1 MEGAALGAASMGPGT
16 HSKAVIFDPNGP
28 GMGLDLDFNI
38 FDVGNTNSDAINFD
52 HDVANFS
59 YNNIDRDF
67 DFNDY
72 NLGELDINIGMQYS
86 TNTAATANFDFGDA
100 LQATKEAESVALLSS
115 TNTAAT
121 ADFDFGDALQ
131 ATKEAESV
139 ALPQLP
145 IGNEKCEELT
155 LAEVYN
161 PGTSML
167 QEPVPSH
174 SSTEMRAQKRKKTD
188 EVDKGDI
195 LPEGSR
201 RNRNK
206 TARARGL
213 DSLV

>member
-1 MEGAALGAASMGPGT
+1 MRLDIIHTVLRIGFNLLMEGAALGAASMGPGT

-86 TNTAATANFDFGDA
+86 TSTAATAN
-100 LQATKEAESVALLSS
+100 
-115 TNTAAT
+115 
-121 ADFDFGDALQ
+121 FDFGDALQ

>member
-100 LQATKEAESVALLSS
+100 LQATKEAESVAL
-115 TNTAAT
+115 
-121 ADFDFGDALQ
+121 
-131 ATKEAESV
+131 
-139 ALPQLP
+139 PQLP

-188 EVDKGDI
+188 EVDKGNI

-201 RNRNK
+201 QNRNK